1 MPRGAKPGGI
11 TIGFLGTGVK
21 AVDPATDLIE
31 EYINSTVPD
40 PDDPARFIFPLTTDE
55 FSDSMADLAR
65 MAKKS
70 RIDYEVIS
78 LTGDRNRRLFTEVAQ
93 AAVKQY
99 YVTDV
104 WTQMEMI
111 LAEAPQAAVFVLW
124 DDQREQELADICAK
138 FMDADIPV
146 LDLTNN
152 LIPLSKDEEEE
163 GEAIDAESYEVGA
176 EEAVNDEETQAEAEE
191 EEPEEPEGTPAAYD
205 GLGYTRTQL
214 EQMTHAQV
222 KDIAVGMGLA
232 PRKARENMIIAILE
246 KQGTPDTAPVASVR
260 PQTAPVIPASVE
272 LLEGFG
278 KALDDFGNR
287 FFTGLDEWLTKF
299 SQAAEGFAFNTSPE
313 EPMAVQAE
321 EEQEPPRRRLSRAR

>member
-11 TIGFLGTGVK
+11 TIGFVGTGVK

-31 EYINSTVPD
+31 QYINDTVPD
-40 PDDPARFIFPLTTDE
+40 PDDPARFIFPLTSEE
-55 FSDSMADLAR
+55 FSDSMADLTR

-93 AAVKQY
+93 TAVKQY

-138 FMDADIPV
+138 FMDAGIPV

-152 LIPLSKDEEEE
+152 LIPLSKDEEE
-163 GEAIDAESYEVGA
+163 GEVIDAESHEV
-176 EEAVNDEETQAEAEE
+176 EEDEGPEPEAEE
-191 EEPEEPEGTPAAYD
+191 EAEASEKTAPEPYD
-205 GLGYTRTQL
+205 DLGYTRVQL
-214 EQMTHAQV
+214 EKMGHSEV

-246 KQGTPDTAPVASVR
+246 KQGTPDTAPA
-260 PQTAPVIPASVE
+260 APVRLQTVVATTEAQEPSWDGLSKVLDA
-272 LLEGFG
+272 FG
-278 KALDDFGNR
+278 ER
-287 FFTGLDEWLTKF
+287 FFVGLDEWLTKF
-299 SQAAEGFAFNTSPE
+299 SQAAEGYAFNTAPE
-313 EPMAVQAE
+313 EPMAVEKPE
-321 EEQEPPRRRLSRAR
+321 EEQPRRRLIRH